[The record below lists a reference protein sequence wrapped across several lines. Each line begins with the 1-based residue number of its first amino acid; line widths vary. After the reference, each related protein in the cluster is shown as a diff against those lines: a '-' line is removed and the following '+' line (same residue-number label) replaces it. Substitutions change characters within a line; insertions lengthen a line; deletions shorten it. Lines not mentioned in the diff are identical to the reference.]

1 MQFWKPNRSIWWFF
15 DVGNSWQAVMVCNS
29 SPRQLSAYKTK
40 NSLFKLHQNESGFM
54 QFWKLI
60 ISRMFEFLSEFYEE
74 ENNEHLQKFSKKIDL
89 ETYEFKEM
97 TKTRWTFIKVLI
109 RIDLYWPKFPFQMEV
124 LLDSKLLKTKNRY
137 ISDAR
142 K

>member
-74 ENNEHLQKFSKKIDL
+74 DNTKTFEKIDL

-97 TKTRWTFIKVLI
+97 TKTRWTSIKVLI

-124 LLDSKLLKTKNRY
+124 LLDSKLSKTKNRY

>member
-74 ENNEHLQKFSKKIDL
+74 DNTKTFEKIDL

-97 TKTRWTFIKVLI
+97 TKTRWTSIKVLI

>member
-74 ENNEHLQKFSKKIDL
+74 DNTKTFEKIDL

-124 LLDSKLLKTKNRY
+124 LLDSKLSKTKNRY